1 MRLGYWACAPAVD
14 ASHPKRNRNTAGA
27 IEVVPLRILAPCRN
41 QYAMLRADFAEP
53 CLREKRGAR
62 VDFAA
67 GGNGMNRGFGTAV
80 AVLFALHAALAHAQ
94 EAWPARPVK
103 FIVPSS
109 PGGGT
114 DLYARELGQALSESL
129 KQQFIVDN
137 RPGASGNIGAEAA
150 AKSAPDGY
158 TFLVSAN
165 PAIAVNP
172 SLYKNLAYNAERD
185 LAPVARGVVAPLV
198 ICVHPSVPARTLA
211 ELIALGKKDPGNL
224 SFGSAGTG
232 SPTFLGI
239 RMLEEVSGAKFLHVP
254 FKGMGPVIP
263 ALLGGQ
269 VDFAFPD
276 AAIAIPHIK
285 AGKLRALAII
295 ERTHQLPDVPT
306 LAEAGFPGL
315 EIYSSFSV
323 VAPAGTPAAIVQRM
337 SAEIARAMKS
347 PGLAQ
352 RLEHH
357 TLIPVFDTPDQ
368 FAAHLRKEKA
378 AWAAVIRRNAIVP
391 D

>member
-1 MRLGYWACAPAVD
+1 MQAIRGGTPHVQPGSCRY
-14 ASHPKRNRNTAGA
+14 ASWLP
-27 IEVVPLRILAPCRN
+27 VCD
-41 QYAMLRADFAEP
+41 QYATLRADFAGP
-53 CLREKRGAR
+53 CLRERREAR

-67 GGNGMNRGFGTAV
+67 GGNVMNRGFGSAV
-80 AVLFALHAALAHAQ
+80 VVLLALHAAFAHAQ
-94 EAWPARPVK
+94 DAWPARTVK

-114 DLYARELGQALSESL
+114 DLYARQLAQALSESL

-158 TFLVSAN
+158 TFLVTAN

-172 SLYKNLAYNAERD
+172 SLYKNLPYDAER
-185 LAPVARGVVAPLV
+185 AFVPVARGVVAPLV
-198 ICVHPSVPARTLA
+198 ICVHPSVPARTLG
-211 ELIALGKKDPGNL
+211 ELVALGRREPGKL

-254 FKGMGPVIP
+254 FKGMGPVMP

-347 PGLAQ
+347 TGLAQ
-352 RLEHH
+352 KLEHES
-357 TLIPVFDTPDQ
+357 LIPVFDTPELY
-368 FAAHLRKEKA
+368 AAHLKKERA
-378 AWAAVIRRNAIVP
+378 AWEAVIRRNAIVP

>member
-1 MRLGYWACAPAVD
+1 
-14 ASHPKRNRNTAGA
+14 
-27 IEVVPLRILAPCRN
+27 
-41 QYAMLRADFAEP
+41 
-53 CLREKRGAR
+53 
-62 VDFAA
+62 
-67 GGNGMNRGFGTAV
+67 MNRGFGAAV

-94 EAWPARPVK
+94 EAWPARPVR

-114 DLYARELGQALSESL
+114 DLYARQLAQALSESL
-129 KQQFIVDN
+129 KQQLIVDN

-150 AKSAPDGY
+150 AKAAPDGY

-172 SLYKNLAYNAERD
+172 SLYKNLPYDAERD
-185 LAPVARGVVAPLV
+185 FVPVARGVVAPLV
-198 ICVHPSVPARTLA
+198 ICVHPSVPARTLG
-211 ELIALGKKDPGNL
+211 ELVALGRREPGKL

-254 FKGMGPVIP
+254 FKGMGPVMP
-263 ALLGGQ
+263 ALVGGQ
-269 VDFAFPD
+269 SDFAFRD

-295 ERTHQLPDVPT
+295 ARTHQLPDVPT
-306 LAEAGFPGL
+306 LAEAGFPSL

-352 RLEHH
+352 RLEHY
-357 TLIPVFDTPDQ
+357 TLIPVFDTPEQ
-368 FAAHLRKEKA
+368 FAAHLRKERA